1 MKINKQG
8 IISDFFWISFWSR
21 TTQDIRTLMSFSV
34 QFSAPPKEEID
45 AAVDALEAAI
55 ELIRSG
61 QGAGKQRAGG
71 GIGPKM
77 S

>member
-1 MKINKQG
+1 M
-8 IISDFFWISFWSR
+8 F
-21 TTQDIRTLMSFSV
+21 FSV
-34 QFSAPPKEEID
+34 KFSTPPKEEID

-61 QGAGKQRAGG
+61 QGAGMQRVGG

>member
-1 MKINKQG
+1 
-8 IISDFFWISFWSR
+8 
-21 TTQDIRTLMSFSV
+21 MSLSV

-61 QGAGKQRAGG
+61 QGAGKQRVGG